1 MICGGSLL
9 GGVSGHTDAE
19 NKIIDRMNK
28 ASLMPHEFLFL
39 LCNVSDRVACI
50 TQGHKVDYG
59 KEELCLNEWETNE
72 SKHSF
77 EPKIKIQLLPEKA
90 FVNTAPHHIVNA
102 QLSKEAVL
110 LLQTVDPVDLNK
122 KISLRD
128 VMDEHIETTFFKQT
142 DSNRMETGK

>member
-1 MICGGSLL
+1 M
-9 GGVSGHTDAE
+9 
-19 NKIIDRMNK
+19 
-28 ASLMPHEFLFL
+28 
-39 LCNVSDRVACI
+39 
-50 TQGHKVDYG
+50 
-59 KEELCLNEWETNE
+59 
-72 SKHSF
+72 
-77 EPKIKIQLLPEKA
+77 PEKA

-128 VMDEHIETTFFKQT
+128 VMDEHIETQFFKQT